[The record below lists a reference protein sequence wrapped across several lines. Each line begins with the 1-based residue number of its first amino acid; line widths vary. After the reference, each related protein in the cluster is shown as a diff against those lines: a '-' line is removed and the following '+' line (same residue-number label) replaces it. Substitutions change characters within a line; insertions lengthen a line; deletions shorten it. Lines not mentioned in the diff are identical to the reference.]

1 MVSGVCIGVVPPK
14 VNALGVVVLIVCVSI
29 AVAVR
34 TSNAIY
40 LISIVQTLGLLSF
53 VQIAWVVP
61 VGYLLQGLQ
70 YFMIFNW
77 IGAGY
82 KLSDQSMRQRQ
93 YYRLDLYL
101 RESNLLKNIALVGLV
116 SLALFFTIVGLAIYK
131 YRK

>member
-116 SLALFFTIVGLAIYK
+116 SLALFFIIVGLAIYK

>member
-53 VQIAWVVP
+53 V
-61 VGYLLQGLQ
+61 
-70 YFMIFNW
+70 
-77 IGAGY
+77 
-82 KLSDQSMRQRQ
+82 
-93 YYRLDLYL
+93 
-101 RESNLLKNIALVGLV
+101 
-116 SLALFFTIVGLAIYK
+116 
-131 YRK
+131 

>member
-1 MVSGVCIGVVPPK
+1 M
-14 VNALGVVVLIVCVSI
+14 
-29 AVAVR
+29 
-34 TSNAIY
+34 
-40 LISIVQTLGLLSF
+40 
-53 VQIAWVVP
+53 P

-101 RESNLLKNIALVGLV
+101 GESNLLKNIALVGLV